1 MSPSQ
6 DENPFYCLLEDDR
19 LISKVSVDTDTLL
32 QVIEKESNA
41 NDARL
46 VITVKVRPAELSWD
60 NVAFG

>member
-32 QVIEKESNA
+32 QPIEKEPNA

-46 VITVKVRPAELSWD
+46 VITVKSGQP
-60 NVAFG
+60 N